1 MKLTVQNDKIILFLN
16 KIYTGYL
23 NFDNKE
29 SAEKYLKKL
38 FLKLQNIYN
47 LEFRGYYNMTLFD
60 DKNYGIVVTIEKEDL
75 EYLEYFGSQIEFNTK
90 LVEDKFLYEVSNID
104 SFMQENFN
112 IYKLKD
118 KIFIKAKNDLTN
130 IQTVLEHI
138 QKIIYGKEALR
149 ILKKAKKVRC

>member
-1 MKLTVQNDKIILFLN
+1 
-16 KIYTGYL
+16 
-23 NFDNKE
+23 
-29 SAEKYLKKL
+29 
-38 FLKLQNIYN
+38 
-47 LEFRGYYNMTLFD
+47 MTLFD